1 MKRKRFTEEQIV
13 FALRQAHSAI
23 VVSAVVAR
31 LDELRWE
38 IVKSYATPPPD
49 HESTEDLQVDIHD
62 FVKKLTAPYQY
73 SREVEF
79 RSELP
84 KDISG

>member
-1 MKRKRFTEEQIV
+1 MKRKRSTEEQIV

-23 VVSAVVAR
+23 VVSSVVAKP
-31 LDELRWE
+31 DELRGE
-38 IVKSYATPPPD
+38 IVKAYATPPLG
-49 HESTEDLQVDIHD
+49 HEPTEALQVNIHD

-73 SREVEF
+73 SRDFEF

-84 KDISG
+84 KDRSG